1 MSQLGSNAGPVPL
14 LRHPT
19 LRDRVRSNGGWIQ
32 DRTRTG
38 LPLRATRA
46 AAATAAAAA
55 RVAGPVRP
63 RAAAVAA
70 ARYTGRAGVLRQ
82 PGPVLRT
89 RRRPGPGP
97 GLRPRRPGRRPGR

>member
-1 MSQLGSNAGPVPL
+1 MSQLGSNAGPVAP

-38 LPLRATRA
+38 LPHRATRA
-46 AAATAAAAA
+46 AAATAGAAA

-63 RAAAVAA
+63 HAAAVAA

-89 RRRPGPGP
+89 RWRARRRPGPGP
-97 GLRPRRPGRRPGR
+97 GLR